1 MNIVEFSNE
10 FDILYDNLATKG
22 APGIDQYEKSVYLT
36 TAQLEIIKSYYD
48 PKSNRKQVGFE
59 RSEKRRVDLKELI
72 RNYKSNLPIDS
83 TDNISPDSQFFRI
96 PSDTFLII
104 QEQAILSSEND
115 CLDGKLSRVDP
126 QTYDEYNIQKDNPFR
141 QPDSNFIWRLD
152 YYSQQGGTKNVELI
166 SPYTIAEYQI

>member
-10 FDILYDNLATKG
+10 FDILYDNIATKG

-36 TAQLEIIKSYYD
+36 TAQLEIVKNYYD
-48 PKSNRKQVGFE
+48 PRSNRKQVGFE

-72 RNYKSNLPIDS
+72 RNYKSTVTIDS

-104 QEQAILSSEND
+104 QEQASLISED
-115 CLDGKLSRVDP
+115 ECLNGKVVRVDP
-126 QTYDEYNIQKDNPFR
+126 QTYDEYNIQKDKQPIKRLFFDIETWLCGLSSFR
-141 QPDSNFIWRLD
+141 NNFGRSVI
-152 YYSQQGGTKNVELI
+152 
-166 SPYTIAEYQI
+166 